1 MCSPG
6 TSANIALSN
15 WTGITIGQASII
27 VELIM
32 LIIAT
37 KMKEGIGLTSIVN
50 AILGGIMTDRF
61 DRKYNELMEL
71 RVKLELAPENEKG
84 LIEEK
89 IKEVEYELAYLEYT
103 WLYE

>member
-1 MCSPG
+1 
-6 TSANIALSN
+6 
-15 WTGITIGQASII
+15 
-27 VELIM
+27 
-32 LIIAT
+32 
-37 KMKEGIGLTSIVN
+37 
-50 AILGGIMTDRF
+50 MTDRF